1 MRIKSYW
8 TPLLVATS
16 VLTADWIQHEHTPSR
31 VRWEYKVIYFNS
43 ARPETVEDLNRLGAE
58 GWELVF
64 FSRSRL
70 DEYGSPTQG
79 YCFLKRPR

>member
-1 MRIKSYW
+1 M
-8 TPLLVATS
+8 TS
-16 VLTADWIQHEHTPSR
+16 KVVYLDTADR
-31 VRWEYKVIYFNS
+31 
-43 ARPETVEDLNRLGAE
+43 ETIEDLNRLGAE

-70 DEYGSPTQG
+70 DEYGNPTRG